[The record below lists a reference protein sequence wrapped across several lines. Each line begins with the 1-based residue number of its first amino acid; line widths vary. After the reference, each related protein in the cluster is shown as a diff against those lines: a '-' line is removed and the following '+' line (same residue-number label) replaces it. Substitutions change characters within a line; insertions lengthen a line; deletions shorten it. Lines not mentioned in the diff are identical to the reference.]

1 MVFDEIKYMYE
12 LTRDARAVAYFDDVK
27 NVKTRGGRLAKQLN
41 IPLGIV
47 RIHMNELSTDINHLK
62 KFIVAIDVEGVH
74 HYDDDFYHDAHL
86 DYFLLTDPIATKW
99 GPSNHADM
107 REATKEVRRLDLVS
121 WFKSRPFEQ
130 GVLFTGD
137 NKFDRL
143 NTKEYNADTGM
154 TRSMLVRAL
163 QYYYTDGKV

>member
-1 MVFDEIKYMYE
+1 MMKSISV
-12 LTRDARAVAYFDDVK
+12 L
-27 NVKTRGGRLAKQLN
+27 
-41 IPLGIV
+41 
-47 RIHMNELSTDINHLK
+47 
-62 KFIVAIDVEGVH
+62 VED
-74 HYDDDFYHDAHL
+74 YRFADDAHL
-86 DYFLLTDPIATKW
+86 DYFLLTDSIATKW
-99 GPSNHADM
+99 GPSDHADM